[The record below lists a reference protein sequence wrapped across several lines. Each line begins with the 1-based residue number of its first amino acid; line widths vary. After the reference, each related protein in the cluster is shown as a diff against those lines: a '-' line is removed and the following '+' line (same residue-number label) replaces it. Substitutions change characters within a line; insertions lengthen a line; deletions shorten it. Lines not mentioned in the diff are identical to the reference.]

1 MSRDV
6 RRPGELKLGTIAG
19 IPVLVR
25 SSWLLV
31 ALLIAFVMA
40 PRVEQVAPGLGVLTY
55 VAGLVFAVLLYGSV
69 LLHEAAHA
77 VAARAFGLP
86 VRAIRLEFLGG
97 VTEIERPSRTPWQE
111 FVISVVGPI
120 TSIAVGLVSLTA
132 LLVTDPAGLVRLSLE
147 GLAIANLFVGAFN
160 LLPGIPLDGGKVLK
174 ALVWRITGSADTGTL
189 VAAWGGRVVAVLA
202 FAIPLGLSAAGFE
215 ITLTDYLIAGII
227 AMFIWSGAS
236 ATLQYVALRRRVPS
250 LDARALARPL
260 VSVTEETPI
269 SQAVLRSQEAGVEG
283 ILVRTT
289 DGRLSGLVNDAALQ
303 AIPEE
308 RRPWMPIS
316 TVARTWDDALAIPA
330 DARGDD
336 LLQAM
341 ARTPAPE
348 YLLIEPDGT
357 TAGLLRAADVEAAL
371 SGRTRRR

>member
-31 ALLIAFVMA
+31 ALLIAVVMA
-40 PRVEQVAPGLGVLTY
+40 PRVEQVAPGLGLLTY

-77 VAARAFGLP
+77 VAARAFDLP

-120 TSIAVGLVSLTA
+120 TSIAVGIASLAA
-132 LLVTDPAGLVRLSLE
+132 LLLADPTGLVRLSLE

-174 ALVWRITGSADTGTL
+174 ALVWRITGDADTGTL

-202 FAIPLGLSAAGFE
+202 VVVPLALSAAGFA

-236 ATLQYVALRRRVPS
+236 ATLQYVALRRRIPS
-250 LDARALARPL
+250 LDARAMARP
-260 VSVTEETPI
+260 VVMVTDETPI
-269 SQAVLRSQEAGVEG
+269 SQAVLRAREAGVEG
-283 ILVRTT
+283 IVVRTT
-289 DGRLSGLVNDAALQ
+289 DGRLSGLVHDAALA

-308 RRPWMPIS
+308 RRPWMPVS

-330 DARGDD
+330 DARGDA
-336 LLQAM
+336 LVQAM

-348 YLLIEPDGT
+348 YLLVEADGS